1 MFDRQKRDVKLSKNP
16 GPGSYF
22 QAGYTCASAKKDV
35 YTFSRGQRILMG
47 DKTKPDYDMS
57 VFYADKG
64 PGVKPKMG
72 GYTISNTGGVDA
84 TDNPSAVNNPGV
96 GQYETKHGYVK
107 TTAFK
112 NV

>member
-1 MFDRQKRDVKLSKNP
+1 
-16 GPGSYF
+16 
-22 QAGYTCASAKKDV
+22 
-35 YTFSRGQRILMG
+35 MG
-47 DKTKPDYDMS
+47 EVNKPDYDMS

-84 TDNPSAVNNPGV
+84 TDNPSAANNPGV
-96 GQYETKHGYVK
+96 GQYETKQGYVK